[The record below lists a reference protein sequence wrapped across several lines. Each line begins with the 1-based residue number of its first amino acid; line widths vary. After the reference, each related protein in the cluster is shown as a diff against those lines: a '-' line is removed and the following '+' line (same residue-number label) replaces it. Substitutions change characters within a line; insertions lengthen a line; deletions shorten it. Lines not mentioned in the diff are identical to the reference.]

1 MEAKEDIKL
10 EDAFLNLE
18 EIIKKLEASSIS
30 LEESFQ
36 LYKEGMNLLE
46 LCNKQIDQVEKD
58 VLKLNERGELHEF

>member
-1 MEAKEDIKL
+1 MEAKVDIKL

-18 EIIKKLEASSIS
+18 EIIKKLVASSIS

-46 LCNKQIDQVEKD
+46 LFNKQIDQVE
-58 VLKLNERGELHEF
+58 

>member
-1 MEAKEDIKL
+1 LEAKIEVKL
-10 EDAFLNLE
+10 EDAFVNLE
-18 EIIKKLEASSIS
+18 DIIKKLETSSIS